1 MEVARSDGPLRGQM
15 PDLRFA
21 SRSLPLPRRF
31 LRLHRFARSP
41 DLMSANNAQLTVAG
55 QRRSL
60 TGFPKRI
67 PMHIT
72 RLAREVNRLNRALS
86 VLSADD

>member
-1 MEVARSDGPLRGQM
+1 
-15 PDLRFA
+15 
-21 SRSLPLPRRF
+21 
-31 LRLHRFARSP
+31 
-41 DLMSANNAQLTVAG
+41 MSANNAQLTVAG

-72 RLAREVNRLNRALS
+72 RLASEVNRLNRALS
-86 VLSADD
+86 GLLADD